1 MLRRKTEPDTH
12 NVNSLSV
19 AMAAVD
25 AIGKVRD
32 DQVCSVN
39 QN

>member
-1 MLRRKTEPDTH
+1 MLRRKTGPDAY
-12 NVNSLSV
+12 NENSLSV

-32 DQVCSVN
+32 DQVRSVN
-39 QN
+39 ED